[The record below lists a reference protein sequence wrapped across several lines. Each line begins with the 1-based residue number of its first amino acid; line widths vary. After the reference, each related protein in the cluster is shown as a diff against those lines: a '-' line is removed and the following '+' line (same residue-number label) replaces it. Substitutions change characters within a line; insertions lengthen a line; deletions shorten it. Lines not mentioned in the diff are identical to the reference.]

1 MMLIDTHCHLDFPEF
16 DQDRDDTL
24 ARARESGV
32 THIINIGSSVEGT
45 RRSVE
50 IAARF
55 PEVYAT
61 VGVHPHYAKEVKGR
75 VPDELRALA
84 GNRKVVAVG
93 EVGLDYYRN
102 LSPKDAQKELFT
114 DFLGL
119 AEKKGLP
126 VVIHSRDAHEDTM
139 EILKS
144 RASRPGSKIKGV
156 MHCFSADEECLK
168 ECLELGLYISFTCNL
183 TFKNAA
189 KLRALAAKVP
199 VEKLLLETDAPF
211 LAPQEFRGR
220 RNEPSYLTHLVKEH
234 ARIHGLS
241 EEDIARIT
249 THNAKSLFGLPL
261 EEAERIAYPIR
272 DSLYLNITNRCTNAC
287 DFCVKNSTDFVK
299 GHNLKLNK
307 EPAADEI
314 IKAAGDVSGYKEVVF
329 CGYGEPTIRLDVIK
343 EVSNYLKK
351 SGAKVRLV
359 TNGEGDLIHKRPIA
373 KELKGLID
381 RVSVSLNVDTEEKYD
396 RVCKSIFGGGAF
408 NKIKEFAAE
417 CKAAG
422 MDVELTFLDLPGT
435 DIERCEKIARE
446 ALNVKFRL
454 RRTGVVG

>member
-16 DQDRDDTL
+16 DQDADDTV
-24 ARARESGV
+24 ARAKTAGV
-32 THIINIGSSVEGT
+32 AYIINIGSSAEGT

-50 IAARF
+50 LAARF

-61 VGVHPHYAKEVKGR
+61 VGIHPHYAKEVKGR
-75 VPDELRALA
+75 VPDELRSLS
-84 GNRKVVAVG
+84 GNKKVVAVG

-102 LSPKDAQKELFT
+102 LSPREMQKDLFK

-119 AEKKGLP
+119 AKEKDLP
-126 VVIHSRDAHEDTM
+126 IVIHSRNAHEDTM
-139 EILKS
+139 KIL
-144 RASRPGSKIKGV
+144 RAHASRLGSKIKGV

-199 VEKLLLETDAPF
+199 VERLLLETDAPF

-220 RNEPSYLTHLVKEH
+220 RNEPSYLRHLVKEH

-249 THNAKSLFGLPL
+249 THNAKMLFGLPL
-261 EEAERIAYPIR
+261 EEAEKIAYPIR
-272 DSLYLNITNRCTNAC
+272 GSLYLNITNRCTNAC
-287 DFCVKNSTDFVK
+287 DFCIKNSTDFVK
-299 GHNLKLNK
+299 GHNLKLTK
-307 EPAADEI
+307 EPSAGEI
-314 IKAAGDVSGYKEVVF
+314 IKAAGDVSGYREVVF

-343 EVSNYLKK
+343 EVSNHLKT
-351 SGAKVRLV
+351 SGVKVRLV
-359 TNGEGDLIHKRPIA
+359 TNGEGDLIHKRPIV

-396 RVCKSIFGGGAF
+396 RVCKSIYGRGTFD
-408 NKIKEFAAE
+408 KIKEFAAG
-417 CKAAG
+417 CKTAG
-422 MDVELTFLDLPGT
+422 IDVELTFLDLPDT
-435 DIERCEKIARE
+435 NMARCEKIAKE